1 MHVLTALYYDNGR
14 RLCAATL
21 YLEFHAQAFLLLT
34 LLSMMNC
41 AVHQI
46 LKISLKI
53 YLLGALSA
61 IYFAVST
68 LELLH
73 LGSRRLLH
81 DYDSDDDDAV
91 AGVDADAVGRQRYVC
106 STADVQCKHCECSFC
121 VSTAALPQF

>member
-1 MHVLTALYYDNGR
+1 MSFA
-14 RLCAATL
+14 
-21 YLEFHAQAFLLLT
+21 HAQAFLLLT

-68 LELLH
+68 LELMHLPSPRLH
-73 LGSRRLLH
+73 VF
-81 DYDSDDDDAV
+81 AV
-91 AGVDADAVGRQRYVC
+91 DGQRYVC
-106 STADVQCKHCECSFC
+106 SIHNSIHRECSSSC
-121 VSTAALPQF
+121 IACIHRTVAWMAHIQINEI